1 MLGAHKDSFPGLF
14 PRQNT
19 FLMDSY
25 QNKKEC
31 YPVTSTPRLGEES
44 GSILVDFS
52 GGLVLS
58 ELAFFSIEVEMVLMV
73 WNRW

>member
-1 MLGAHKDSFPGLF
+1 MLGVHKDSFSGAIS
-14 PRQNT
+14 T
-19 FLMDSY
+19 A
-25 QNKKEC
+25 
-31 YPVTSTPRLGEES
+31 TPRLGEES

-73 WNRW
+73 WNLW